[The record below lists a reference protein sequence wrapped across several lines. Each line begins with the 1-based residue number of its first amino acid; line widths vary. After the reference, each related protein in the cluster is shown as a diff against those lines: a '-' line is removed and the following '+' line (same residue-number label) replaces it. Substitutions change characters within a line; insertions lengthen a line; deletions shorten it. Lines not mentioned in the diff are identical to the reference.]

1 MMPARSPLRHGMTL
15 FEVLIAMF
23 IFMVG
28 IVGVLAALPTGV
40 TSAEW
45 VIFQDAAIHLSRSK
59 FSEFRRDRINPPIDL
74 KEASTYM
81 VNCQEPPNGS
91 ADKFHDFDSKPGST
105 YQYFD
110 DITRYE
116 WKVVQDPLTKSVGI
130 GAAGAIPTPPA
141 DYQVPLLPGVNGT
154 DIGLWHVTII
164 IRQKGTSREL
174 EFTQYMTDYNR
185 VSPVD
190 PTP

>member
-1 MMPARSPLRHGMTL
+1 MPARSSLRHGMTL

-59 FSEFRRDRINPPIDL
+59 FSEFRRDRINPPVDL
-74 KEASTYM
+74 KEASAYM
-81 VNCQEPPNGS
+81 VNWQEPPNGS
-91 ADKFHDFDSKPGST
+91 PDNFHDFNSKPGST

-110 DITRYE
+110 DINRYE
-116 WKVVQDPLTKSVGI
+116 WKVDQDPLIKSVNI
-130 GAAGAIPTPPA
+130 GDAGATPTPPA
-141 DYQVPLLPGVNGT
+141 DYEVPLPAGVNGT
-154 DIGLWHVTII
+154 DIGLWRVVLT

-185 VSPVD
+185 VAPVD